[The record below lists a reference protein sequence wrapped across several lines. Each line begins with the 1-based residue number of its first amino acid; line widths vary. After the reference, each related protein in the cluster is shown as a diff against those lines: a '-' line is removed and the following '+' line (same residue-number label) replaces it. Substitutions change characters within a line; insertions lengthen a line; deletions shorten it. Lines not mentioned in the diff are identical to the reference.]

1 MPQLIAMVLVV
12 VGALVYMFQ
21 TFGGTGNNIEG
32 MAQKTSV
39 ITEINNI
46 KSGISIAL
54 RSKDIDYAT
63 TNNGLDITTLKD
75 LADKEY
81 FTTQINQQINKNFE
95 NNATQTN
102 VYDTISF
109 GSDGSMKISLVIN
122 DRATQV
128 ETGLENIG
136 TVTTTKTQID
146 WVPGINVKISESL
159 NENKAFL
166 ESQLAKDLEAIAWV
180 DRGNDNLD
188 GDFTVYF
195 KDLPKDRIK
204 IK

>member
-81 FTTQINQQINKNFE
+81 FTTQINQQIK
-95 NNATQTN
+95 
-102 VYDTISF
+102 
-109 GSDGSMKISLVIN
+109 
-122 DRATQV
+122 
-128 ETGLENIG
+128 
-136 TVTTTKTQID
+136 
-146 WVPGINVKISESL
+146 
-159 NENKAFL
+159 
-166 ESQLAKDLEAIAWV
+166 
-180 DRGNDNLD
+180 
-188 GDFTVYF
+188 YF
-195 KDLPKDRIK
+195 HTMEIV
-204 IK
+204 

>member
-39 ITEINNI
+39 LTEINNI

>member
-21 TFGGTGNNIEG
+21 TFGGTGNNIEW

-39 ITEINNI
+39 LTEINNI

-159 NENKAFL
+159 NENRAFL